1 MGRVTGQTGY
11 RTMDKDKVMA
21 LTGITASV
29 VGAYLTHNKI
39 GAAEL
44 PVLISSTYAALAKTA
59 APLAIEA
66 AAPDH
71 VPAVSIRKSL
81 ASPEFIISMI
91 DGKPYRVLGRHLTTH
106 GLSPDE
112 YRARYKLPADYP
124 IVAPAYAAKRSEMA
138 KRIGLGRKKVEEK
151 PVSARRKLKIAI
163 PAA

>member
-1 MGRVTGQTGY
+1 MGRLTGQTGY
-11 RTMDKDKVMA
+11 RTMTEDEVMA
-21 LTGITASV
+21 LTEVTASI
-29 VGAYLTHNKI
+29 VGAYLTHNKV

-44 PVLISSTYAALAKTA
+44 PALISSTYAALAKTA

-91 DGKPYRVLGRHLTTH
+91 DGKPYRVLRRHLTTH
-106 GLSPDE
+106 GLSPNE
-112 YRARYKLPADYP
+112 YRARYNLPADYP

-138 KRIGLGRKKVEEK
+138 KRLGLGRKKVEEK
-151 PVSARRKLKIAI
+151 PVNGRRKLKIAI
-163 PAA
+163 PVA